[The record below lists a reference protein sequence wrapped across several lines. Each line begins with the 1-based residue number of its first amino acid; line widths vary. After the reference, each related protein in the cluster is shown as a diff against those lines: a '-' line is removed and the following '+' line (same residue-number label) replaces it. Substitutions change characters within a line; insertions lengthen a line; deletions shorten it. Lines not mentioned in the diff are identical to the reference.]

1 MSDTGATTPSIEDL
15 ANWDKDKPIGTMGGF
30 DVSER
35 EVMTEF
41 SKMDKTELQANL
53 EKLYRKGWYGS
64 SKPSGNLYLPVDI
77 NAFQNF
83 LRAAKLQKL
92 PWRDAMK
99 TLDKAP
105 DFEIG
110 SSRPSRPASTDLKEI
125 LQRTS
130 LETIGKKLDDSAVQ
144 RLVESYQGVYT
155 DTSKS
160 ESPPSADTFFKSRIE
175 SQYGTESE
183 SYKYLNAISNV
194 SKVLG
199 SL

>member
-1 MSDTGATTPSIEDL
+1 MSDTGDTTPSIEDL
-15 ANWDKDKPIGTMGGF
+15 ATWGEKNPIGTMGGF

-35 EVMTEF
+35 EVNTILAG
-41 SKMDKTELQANL
+41 MDKVEIAAIQ

-105 DFEIG
+105 DFETG

-194 SKVLG
+194 SRVLG